1 MTETNTQREI
11 KRIKDLAREYKKK
24 GFDVTVSPQ
33 GNAIPAFI
41 RELNFQPDLI
51 AKSQEETY
59 VIEVS
64 SRDSVERLRELS
76 SIADAIEKKRGW
88 RFVLVMTN
96 PRVSSVASIGPPIPE
111 LNDLQTSYNKLSKL
125 MMISSNYGN
134 DFDQAILLLA
144 WSIVEGALRM
154 YNYSGKSKSP
164 IRSPKSVVRD
174 AVMIGFITQSEGEF
188 LDYIADIRNRVAHG
202 ALDTK
207 IRCASLKKLVKL
219 SESLVSEVGSSNV

>member
-11 KRIKDLAREYKKK
+11 KKIKDLARDYEKK
-24 GFDVTVSPQ
+24 GFEVSITPK
-33 GNAIPAFI
+33 GNAIPRFI
-41 RELNFQPDLI
+41 KELNFMPDLI

-76 SIADAIEKKRGW
+76 SIADAIERKRGW

-96 PRVSSVASIGPPIPE
+96 PRASSAASIQPPLPE
-111 LNDLQTSYNKLSKL
+111 LQDLQASYKKLSKL
-125 MMISSNYGN
+125 MNLSSNYGK

-154 YNYSGKSKSP
+154 YNYIGKSKTP
-164 IRSPKSVVRD
+164 IRTPKSVVRD
-174 AVMIGFITQSEGEF
+174 AVMIGFITQTEGEF
-188 LDYIADIRNRVAHG
+188 LYNIVEIRNRVAHG
-202 ALDTK
+202 AVETK
-207 IRCASLKKLVKL
+207 IRDASLKKLVKL
-219 SESLVSEVGSSNV
+219 CESLVSEVESKNA